1 MKQVNKIKDILNNPK
16 SIIVFL
22 TIMLAISVFVIY
34 RVSNSSKIY
43 ISSIKDENISIS
55 TIHAFINN
63 DMHMFYST
71 SATYNKDDYKIY
83 GIKVGYYIKENNKYK
98 EFLTQSETFDT
109 GESLKTALEFYS
121 SFNYIESN
129 NRVKKF
135 TKNVKNNFED
145 NLYFIIKVKKD
156 KNTSSE
162 TIYEENVN
170 MKKMTK

>member
-1 MKQVNKIKDILNNPK
+1 MNKIKNILNNPK
-16 SIIVFL
+16 SIIIFL
-22 TIMLAISVFVIY
+22 TIMLAISIFIIY
-34 RVSNSSKIY
+34 KVSNSSKIY

-55 TIHAFINN
+55 TIHTFINN

-71 SATYNKDDYKIY
+71 PAIYNKEDEKIY
-83 GIKVGYYIKENNKYK
+83 GIEVGYYIKENNKYI
-98 EFLTQSETFDT
+98 ELLVQSETFDT

-135 TKNVKNNFED
+135 TKIVKDNFD
-145 NLYFIIKVKKD
+145 KNLYFIIKVKKE
-156 KNTSSE
+156 KNTSLE